1 MRAIPSNVHAL
12 IDAALDAVK
21 RDNIAH
27 EGDDGA
33 VERDAALATLLAW
46 VTTVR
51 KTPSE
56 IIPFVI
62 TNDLGS
68 AKACWRIVK
77 LARALGGLGLWRTL
91 QGTRT
96 RRPTIDDIT
105 HTLSTVTQDD
115 LTIAFTWRQR
125 HADVTDGLDA
135 RTAITSELLAL
146 GWRGHWT
153 CEVDVADGV
162 TATARLLLPSFS
174 LRESVALA
182 GNYMILSPTAL
193 GIDVDLPVDKD
204 FLVVVPQEYAPMWI
218 EAKSRTMQHEANRLV
233 REAAAII
240 ANAQHLA
247 NVAKRLNE
255 KQKKEPLTTRSQS

>member
-12 IDAALDAVK
+12 IDAALDAVII
-21 RDNIAH
+21 DSATH
-27 EGDDGA
+27 TDYDGTAERRAA
-33 VERDAALATLLAW
+33 VASLTAW
-46 VTTVR
+46 VTAAQTS
-51 KTPSE
+51 PQE
-56 IIPFVI
+56 IVPLVI
-62 TNDLGS
+62 ASYLGS
-68 AKACWRIVK
+68 AKTCWRIAK
-77 LARALGGLGLWRTL
+77 LARALTDLDKWRTM
-91 QGTRT
+91 QGSQT
-96 RRPTIDDIT
+96 RRPTLYDIT
-105 HTLSTVTQDD
+105 HMLSTVTQDD

-125 HADVTDGLDA
+125 HADVTDGFDA
-135 RTAITSELLAL
+135 RAAIVNELLAL

-174 LRESVALA
+174 LRESVALT
-182 GNYMILSPTAL
+182 GNYMVLSPTTLA
-193 GIDVDLPVDKD
+193 IDVDLPVDKD

-247 NVAKRLNE
+247 DVAKRLRE
-255 KQKKEPLTTRSQS
+255 KQKKEPFTTRSQS